1 MEKSGSVT
9 LTMTQED
16 WSYFQKGLVS
26 PRILRDW
33 GLTFSELQAMI
44 HAQSDNTKPQE
55 VNI

>member
-9 LTMTQED
+9 LTMTPED
-16 WSYFQKGLVS
+16 WSFYEKGLVS

-33 GLTFSELQAMI
+33 GLTFSELRAMI
-44 HAQSDNTKPQE
+44 QAQSDNTKPQE

>member
-9 LTMTQED
+9 LTMTPED
-16 WSYFQKGLVS
+16 WSFFRKGLVS
-26 PRILRDW
+26 PRIQRDW

-44 HAQSDNTKPQE
+44 HAQSDNTKPQG

>member
-9 LTMTQED
+9 LTMTPED
-16 WSYFQKGLVS
+16 WSFFQKGLVS
-26 PRILRDW
+26 PRIQRDW

-44 HAQSDNTKPQE
+44 HAQSDNTKPQG